1 MADKKLGP
9 NGSEVT
15 LPGTFTIS
23 LPVDMPKQVEKVKMS
38 DGSFR
43 WAFFKEQRKWRLNWT
58 KLTKAQLDT
67 LKTLWG
73 YNQLLHWQNNDESTT
88 WYNVVITDFS
98 YDSVDPISATK
109 YYKASMTL
117 EEAMLS

>member
-23 LPVDMPKQVEKVKMS
+23 LPVDMPKQVEKVRMS

-43 WAFFKEQRKWRLNWT
+43 WAFFKEQRKWKLNWT
-58 KLTKAQLDT
+58 KLTKAQLDS
-67 LKTLWG
+67 LITLWG
-73 YNQLLHWQNNDESTT
+73 YNQLLHWQNNDESAI

-98 YDSVDPISATK
+98 YDSVDPITTTK

>member
-9 NGSEVT
+9 NGSETT
-15 LPGTFTIS
+15 LAGTFTIS
-23 LPVDMPKQVEKVKMS
+23 LPVDMAKQVEKVRMS

-43 WAFFKEQRKWRLNWT
+43 WAFFKEQGKWRLNWT
-58 KLTKAQLDT
+58 KLSKAQLDA
-67 LKTLWG
+67 LKTLRD
-73 YNQLLHWQNNDESTT
+73 YNQLLHWQNNDESAI
-88 WYNVVITDFS
+88 WYNVVITEFS

>member
-9 NGSEVT
+9 TGSEVT

-23 LPVDMPKQVEKVKMS
+23 LPVDMLKQVEKVRMS

-43 WAFFKEQRKWRLNWT
+43 WAFFKEHRKWSLRWT
-58 KLTKAQLDT
+58 RLTKTQLDS
-67 LKTLWG
+67 LITLWG
-73 YNQLLHWQNNDESTT
+73 YNQLLHWQNNDESAI
-88 WYNVVITDFS
+88 WYNVVITEFS
-98 YDSVDPISATK
+98 YDSVDPISTTK

>member
-1 MADKKLGP
+1 MANKSLGLA
-9 NGSEVT
+9 GAEVV

-23 LPVDMPKQVEKVKMS
+23 MPIAMPKQIEKGVMS

-43 WAFFKEQRKWRLNWT
+43 WAFFKKHRKWELEWT
-58 KLTKAQLDT
+58 VLTVAQLAVLITANDHNAI
-67 LKTLWG
+67 LR
-73 YNQLLHWQNNDESTT
+73 WQNLDESAV
-88 WYNVVITDFS
+88 WYNVVVTDFS

-117 EEAMLS
+117 EEAV